1 MADDP
6 VPPLNTREF
15 VTRWSSA
22 VEEHLVTELA
32 DILHQLAPA
41 GPSGDLSPEQC
52 SALARHLAHALQE
65 AGSPGGGIHAAMQYL
80 HQASVVHGEM
90 PKNS

>member
-22 VEEHLVTELA
+22 VEEHLVNELA
-32 DILHQLAPA
+32 DILHQLVPA
-41 GPSGDLSPEQC
+41 GLSPEQC
-52 SALARHLAHALQE
+52 STLARHLAHALQE

-80 HQASVVHGEM
+80 HEAAAVH
-90 PKNS
+90 